1 MPLRRGRGVHQAGG
15 AIVFIMRDTQT
26 GEIVFCKISAA
37 ARSQSLLYLRPDD

>member
-15 AIVFIMRDTQT
+15 AIVFMMRDTS
-26 GEIVFCKISAA
+26 EIVFCKISAA